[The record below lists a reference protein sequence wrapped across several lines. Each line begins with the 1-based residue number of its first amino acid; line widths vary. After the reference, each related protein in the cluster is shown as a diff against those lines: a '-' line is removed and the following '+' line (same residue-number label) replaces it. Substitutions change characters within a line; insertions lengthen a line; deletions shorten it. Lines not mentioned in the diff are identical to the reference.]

1 MSTLPP
7 AKILEAL
14 QHRRD
19 GISMAAAQLIIDLRL
34 EVISLQSQLT
44 TSKPVTPLNDAQPAD
59 PN

>member
-34 EVISLQSQLT
+34 EIISLQSQLAT
-44 TSKPVTPLNDAQPAD
+44 KPVTPLNDAQPAD
-59 PN
+59 LK

>member
-34 EVISLQSQLT
+34 QVIALENK
-44 TSKPVTPLNDAQPAD
+44 KPVTPLNDAQPAD
-59 PN
+59 LK

>member
-1 MSTLPP
+1 MSKLPP

-34 EVISLQSQLT
+34 QVIALQAQAS
-44 TSKPVTPLNDAQPAD
+44 TSHPGAPNDP
-59 PN
+59 PRPE